1 MPLPRLAPGLRTC
14 LLACAAAM
22 PAWHHDL
29 LVLGGEPGIVRAP
42 PGTLEQFVAGR
53 LLVVKPE
60 DAAFIDKVAARVRR
74 GDLPESMV
82 RGTCEWAAE
91 RGLRRGITYPF
102 PYFRTALTAKARRL
116 GVTL

>member
-1 MPLPRLAPGLRTC
+1 MSLPLFARGLRAC
-14 LLACAAAM
+14 LVVCAAVM
-22 PAWHHDL
+22 PPWH
-29 LVLGGEPGIVRAP
+29 LGPFAAEPSIVRAP

-74 GDLPESMV
+74 GDLPESVV

-91 RGLRRGITYPF
+91 RALRRGITYPF

>member
-1 MPLPRLAPGLRTC
+1 MSLPRLGRSLRAC
-14 LLACAAAM
+14 LVACVAAM
-22 PAWHHDL
+22 TSWHHDL
-29 LVLGGEPGIVRAP
+29 LVRGDQPGIVRAP
-42 PGTLEQFVAGR
+42 PGTLEHFVAGR

-91 RGLRRGITYPF
+91 RGLRRGIAYPF

>member
-1 MPLPRLAPGLRTC
+1 MSCPRFAPALRAC
-14 LLACAAAM
+14 LVACAAAVF
-22 PAWHHDL
+22 PWHQ
-29 LVLGGEPGIVRAP
+29 GPIAAEPSIVRAP
-42 PGTLEQFVAGR
+42 PGTLEHFVAGR